1 MTYLAARLTI
11 SRVLYRF
18 GEPAAAIHLGL
29 QLPTGSSNQPG
40 SYPNPV
46 NASLFGLAP
55 SEVYLAPYVTIPGG
69 ALLPHLFSLTNIFI
83 LADYFLL
90 HYLSGRPALPLAG
103 TLIHEVL
110 GLSSPAINAA
120 ATTRHPRGTTKGTCC
135 RVSAEDAKTV

>member
-1 MTYLAARLTI
+1 
-11 SRVLYRF
+11 
-18 GEPAAAIHLGL
+18 
-29 QLPTGSSNQPG
+29 PG

-90 HYLSGRPALPLAG
+90 HYLSGHPALPLAG

-110 GLSSPAINAA
+110 GLSSPASKCSGDHPSPS
-120 ATTRHPRGTTKGTCC
+120 RHNQGYLLHGMRGRHKVLFLTIV
-135 RVSAEDAKTV
+135 VSSQKA